1 MKRVRASRSRRSAS
15 VSSGTATRKGE
26 RVPSALRSRAMADQ
40 AVLSRVLAEQPD
52 VASSLDALNEAAWSV
67 VDPVLLELCRLRVAK
82 LLGCEYEQAL
92 RTEAAVAAGLDEAT
106 IVDLP
111 AWPTSERFGRRE
123 RACLA
128 FCEQFVIDVAGMD
141 DELAFAVSDEL
152 GLQAFRDF
160 VSALLVVEQRQRLRL
175 TYERLFDS

>member
-1 MKRVRASRSRRSAS
+1 M
-15 VSSGTATRKGE
+15 
-26 RVPSALRSRAMADQ
+26 
-40 AVLSRVLAEQPD
+40 LAEQPD
-52 VASSLDALNEAAWSV
+52 VAGSLDALNEAAWSV

-82 LLGCEYEQAL
+82 LLGCEYEQGL